1 MNQQIKSHWRLAW
14 RSFVKAIQVTIDTIK
29 EDRRARSYRLKI
41 APDLR
46 SQQDYIKMIE
56 DTDDNEM
63 VKHLADLEFDGEY
76 YSKQKFAT
84 LDR

>member
-63 VKHLADLEFDGEY
+63 GKHLADLEFDREH